1 MEQKKVTIEDLLKSL
16 QYPDKS
22 KINDSGIT
30 WARIGNKDPFT
41 ELGLKGS
48 ELDSF
53 LKEWCESNPYNN
65 LKS

>member
-1 MEQKKVTIEDLLKSL
+1 MEQKTTTIEDLLKSL

-22 KINDSGIT
+22 KVNDSGIS
-30 WARIGNKDPFT
+30 WSRIANKDPFL

-53 LKEWCESNPYNN
+53 LSEWCKNNPYNH
-65 LKS
+65 

>member
-22 KINDSGIT
+22 KIDTSGIT
-30 WARIGNKDPFT
+30 WTRIGNKDPFT
-41 ELGLKGS
+41 ELGLQGS

-65 LKS
+65 LK